1 MSQSSLTLMTVRRT
15 NGQTFYF
22 NMSTVGM
29 VYENP
34 ADNEVFIYGNG
45 WEKKFRT
52 EEAAEFLKKVK
63 EIAGVPAA

>member
-1 MSQSSLTLMTVRRT
+1 
-15 NGQTFYF
+15 
-22 NMSTVGM
+22 MSTVGM